1 MPAYYTSNGVMG
13 IKRNQ
18 IPKPM
23 WYGDD
28 FADAST
34 YDLFSEDRW
43 GIRVEWDILLEQAKK
58 IDAIVLLIGKHSY
71 PSRLFLSYIDIL
83 EANLSIYSDLFY
95 YLIGEHM
102 GASPNPHDFFQK
114 GQAGRIY
121 QRLFFWNLDCCDLM
135 AQIQLELTQVQTHF
149 VECLK
154 QEGLKDLSSRVAKKW
169 YWGFHLDKTANEPYA
184 IIWFKDRAHNYAIE
198 AYRED
203 ISIEPL
209 VKQIVNIL
217 NILTNAIY
225 FFNLS
230 SELPKNC
237 FPKLLEKFR
246 NSEQGQNLIK
256 AWLYDLDGPRDR
268 LIANMEKT
276 PEFSSW
282 VHRYLHIRKDGE
294 VIEQLFYD
302 EVTGFMLDDKEYYKT
317 ENWISIL
324 KIATLLREYDERKSG
339 MGGDER
345 TVTKPKKTK
354 RIKGFREFV
363 KDAERTEEIIEKL
376 HRLIGNKTN
385 TNALKI
391 IAEAMWLDLLDRPTS
406 TSIYN
411 EFPTITCS
419 ETIISKR
426 LNEPKQSVPKELDK
440 IKKKFSEA

>member
-1 MPAYYTSNGVMG
+1 
-13 IKRNQ
+13 
-18 IPKPM
+18 M
-23 WYGDD
+23 WHGDD

-276 PEFSSW
+276 QELTPW

-302 EVTGFMLDDKEYYKT
+302 EMTGFMLDEKEYYNT
-317 ENWISIL
+317 CNWISIL
-324 KIATLLREYDERKSG
+324 KIATLLQEYDERNSG
-339 MGGDER
+339 TKDDER
-345 TVTKPKKTK
+345 SVTKTQKKT
-354 RIKGFREFV
+354 RHIKQFREFV
-363 KDAERTEEIIEKL
+363 KDAGSTEETIEKL
-376 HRLIGNKTN
+376 HRLVGNKKN
-385 TNALKI
+385 TDALRI
-391 IAEAMWLDLLDRPTS
+391 IRDAMYIELIEKPTA
-406 TSIYN
+406 TSIFK
-411 EFPTITCS
+411 EFPTIACS
-419 ETIISKR
+419 NTVVSNV
-426 LNEPKQSVPKELDK
+426 LNEPKPTLQWMIDL
-440 IKKKFSEA
+440 IKKEFEQA